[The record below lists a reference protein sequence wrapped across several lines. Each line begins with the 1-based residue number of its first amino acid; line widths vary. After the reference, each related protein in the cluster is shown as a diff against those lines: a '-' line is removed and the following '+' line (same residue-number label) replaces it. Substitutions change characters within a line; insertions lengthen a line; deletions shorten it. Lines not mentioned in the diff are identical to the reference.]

1 MTSVEQLHPLEV
13 RVLRAAVALS
23 AVAPFTAA
31 DLMAADAK
39 LLKEGD
45 AKVAGLNLG
54 QCNQA
59 FSWLLDKGLIAEQSR
74 AQVLRYELTALGDR
88 YRREGLP
95 EERIIAL
102 VRAEGPLPMPQLAV
116 RLGLE
121 PREVGSAYGA
131 LARAGVLAMDA
142 ARHVSVAGGNA
153 ADSRVAA
160 LRGLLDRLAGG
171 RPVAAAELSAA
182 EREQAAAVSRK
193 RGTAKGLVRAL
204 ETETVSYR
212 LTPAGLRQAA
222 GAAGLSGEEIDRRA
236 SAMLADGSLGLQE
249 DQIFDLGDLKLTGA
263 MAADVQA
270 NQLTSAMLAD
280 GSWRQVSFRRYNV
293 NSPPGRVLVG
303 RRNPYA
309 AYLDRVRDQLT
320 GLGFEEFDGPLVE
333 TNFWCCDALFMPQ
346 FHAARDEHDVYFI
359 KQPQYASQLP
369 EPYLERVAAA
379 HADGWHTG
387 SRGWGYQ
394 FDRDFARRTIL
405 RSHGTVVSA
414 RTLTRARV
422 PGKYFGIMRCFR
434 PDEVDASHLADFYQ
448 TEGIV
453 LGEQV
458 NLKTLLGL
466 LKLFAEEVAGVASA
480 DVRYEPAYFPF
491 TEPSVEVFVRH
502 PTVGWTEL
510 GGSGIF
516 RPEVTRPLG
525 IDVPVLAWGLGID
538 RMAMIS
544 LGIDDIRDL
553 FSPDLDQI
561 RRRVAH

>member
-1 MTSVEQLHPLEV
+1 MPLLVGCARLDSRRVVTYHAAGEKRLPLMTSVEQLHPLEV
-13 RVLRAAVALS
+13 RVLRAAA
-23 AVAPFTAA
+23 AAAPFTAA
-31 DLMAADAK
+31 DLMAA
-39 LLKEGD
+39 
-45 AKVAGLNLG
+45 AGLNLG

-59 FSWLLDKGLIAEQSR
+59 FSWLLDKGLIAEQER

-95 EERIIAL
+95 EERIVAL
-102 VRAEGPLPMPQLAV
+102 VRAEGPLPMPQLAA

-121 PREVGSAYGA
+121 QREVGSAYGA

-142 ARHVSVAGGNA
+142 ARQVSAAGGIT
-153 ADSRVAA
+153 ADSRIAA

-171 RPVAAAELSAA
+171 GEVAAEELSAA
-182 EREQAAAVSRK
+182 QREQAAAVSRK
-193 RGTAKGLVRAL
+193 RGAAKGLVRAL
-204 ETETVSYR
+204 ETETVSYL
-212 LTPAGLRQAA
+212 LTAGGRELRQAA
-222 GAAGLSGEEIDRRA
+222 AAAGLSGAE
-236 SAMLADGSLGLQE
+236 
-249 DQIFDLGDLKLTGA
+249 
-263 MAADVQA
+263 AAA
-270 NQLTSAMLAD
+270 LTSAMLAD

-359 KQPQYASQLP
+359 KQPRYASHLP

-387 SRGWGYQ
+387 SRGWGYR

>member
-1 MTSVEQLHPLEV
+1 MSSVDQLHPLEV
-13 RVLRAAVALS
+13 RVLRAAAP
-23 AVAPFTAA
+23 AAPFTAA
-31 DLMAADAK
+31 DLI
-39 LLKEGD
+39 
-45 AKVAGLNLG
+45 AGAELNLG

-59 FSWLLDKGLIAEQSR
+59 FSWLLDKGLVAEQAR
-74 AQVLRYELTALGDR
+74 VQELRYELTALGEQ

-95 EERIIAL
+95 EERILAL
-102 VRAEGPLPMPQLAV
+102 LRADGPLPMPEIAA

-121 PREVGSAYGA
+121 QREVGSAYGA
-131 LARAGVLAMDA
+131 LARAGALRMDA
-142 ARHVSVAGGNA
+142 ARRVAAAGGNA
-153 ADSRVAA
+153 AEPRVAT

-171 RPVAAAELSAA
+171 AAAAAELSAA
-182 EREQAAAVSRK
+182 QREQAAAFSRK
-193 RGTAKGLVRAL
+193 RGAAKGLFRAV
-204 ETETVSYR
+204 ETETVSYL
-212 LTPAGLRQAA
+212 LTEAGRELQQAA
-222 GAAGLSGEEIDRRA
+222 GAAGLSGAEA
-236 SAMLADGSLGLQE
+236 
-249 DQIFDLGDLKLTGA
+249 GA
-263 MAADVQA
+263 V
-270 NQLTSAMLAD
+270 TPAMLAD

-359 KQPQYASQLP
+359 KEPQYANSLP
-369 EPYLERVAAA
+369 EPYFARVAAT
-379 HADGWHTG
+379 HADGWRTG

-414 RTLTRARV
+414 RTLTHARV

-466 LKLFAEEVAGVASA
+466 LKLFAEEVAGAASA

-502 PTVGWTEL
+502 PTMGWTEL

-538 RMAMIS
+538 RMAMMS
-544 LGIDDIRDL
+544 LGIDDIREL
-553 FSPDLDQI
+553 FSPDLDRI
-561 RRRVAH
+561 RRRVGR

>member
-13 RVLRAAVALS
+13 RVLRAAAVA
-23 AVAPFTAA
+23 APFTAA
-31 DLMAADAK
+31 DLMAA
-39 LLKEGD
+39 
-45 AKVAGLNLG
+45 AGLNLG

-59 FSWLLDKGLIAEQSR
+59 FSWLLDKGLIAEQER

-95 EERIIAL
+95 EERIVAL
-102 VRAEGPLPMPQLAV
+102 VRAEGPLPMPQLAA

-121 PREVGSAYGA
+121 QREAGSAYGA

-142 ARHVSVAGGNA
+142 ARQVSAAGGIT
-153 ADSRVAA
+153 ADSRIAA

-171 RPVAAAELSAA
+171 GEVAAEELSAA
-182 EREQAAAVSRK
+182 QREQAAAVSRK

-212 LTPAGLRQAA
+212 LTAAGRDLRQAA
-222 GAAGLSGEEIDRRA
+222 AAAGLSGAE
-236 SAMLADGSLGLQE
+236 
-249 DQIFDLGDLKLTGA
+249 
-263 MAADVQA
+263 AAA
-270 NQLTSAMLAD
+270 LTSAMLAD

-359 KQPQYASQLP
+359 KQPQYASHLP

-387 SRGWGYQ
+387 SRGWGYR

>member
-1 MTSVEQLHPLEV
+1 MPPARSAAIMTSVEQLHPLEV

-23 AVAPFTAA
+23 AVAPFSAA

-39 LLKEGD
+39 VLKEAD

-59 FSWLLDKGLIAEQSR
+59 FSWLLDKGLIAEQAR
-74 AQVLRYELTALGDR
+74 VPALRYELTALGDR

-102 VRAEGPLPMPQLAV
+102 VRAEGPLPMPQLSA

-142 ARHVSVAGGNA
+142 ARQVSITGRNT

-171 RPVAAAELSAA
+171 RAVAAEEMSAA
-182 EREQAAAVSRK
+182 QREQAAAVSRK
-193 RGTAKGLVRAL
+193 RGAAKGLVRAL
-204 ETETVSYR
+204 ETETVSYL
-212 LTPAGLRQAA
+212 LTAAGRELRQAA
-222 GAAGLSGEEIDRRA
+222 AAAGLSGAE
-236 SAMLADGSLGLQE
+236 
-249 DQIFDLGDLKLTGA
+249 
-263 MAADVQA
+263 AAA
-270 NQLTSAMLAD
+270 LTSAMLAD
-280 GSWRQVSFRRYNV
+280 GSWRQVTFRRYNV

-359 KQPQYASQLP
+359 KQPQYASHLP

-379 HADGWHTG
+379 HADGWRTG

-502 PTVGWTEL
+502 PTMGWTEL

>member
-13 RVLRAAVALS
+13 RVLRGAAPAT
-23 AVAPFTAA
+23 AFTAA
-31 DLMAADAK
+31 DLMAS
-39 LLKEGD
+39 
-45 AKVAGLNLG
+45 AGLKLG

-59 FSWLLDKGLIAEQSR
+59 FSWLRDKGLIAEQKR
-74 AQVLRYELTALGDR
+74 VQEQRYELTALGEQ

-95 EERIIAL
+95 EERIMAL
-102 VRAEGPLPMPQLAV
+102 VRSEGPLPMPQICA

-121 PREVGSAYGA
+121 QREVGSAYGA

-142 ARHVSVAGGNA
+142 ARQVSIAGGEA
-153 ADSRVAA
+153 GDPRVAT
-160 LRGLLDRLAGG
+160 LRGLLERLAGG
-171 RPVAAAELSAA
+171 AAVAVEELSAA
-182 EREQAAAVSRK
+182 EQEQAAAFSRK
-193 RGTAKGLVRAL
+193 RGAAKGLFRAS
-204 ETETVSYR
+204 ETEIVSYV
-212 LTPAGLRQAA
+212 LTAA
-222 GAAGLSGEEIDRRA
+222 GRELWRAAAAAGLSGAEA
-236 SAMLADGSLGLQE
+236 GA
-249 DQIFDLGDLKLTGA
+249 LTP
-263 MAADVQA
+263 
-270 NQLTSAMLAD
+270 AMLAD
-280 GSWRQVSFRRYNV
+280 GSWRQVSFRRYHV

-346 FHAARDEHDVYFI
+346 FHAARDEHAVYFI
-359 KQPQYASQLP
+359 KDPQHASDLP
-369 EPYLERVAAA
+369 EPYFERVAAT
-379 HADGWHTG
+379 HAGGWHTG
-387 SRGWGYQ
+387 SRGWGYR

-414 RTLTRARV
+414 KTLTRARV

-466 LKLFAEEVAGVASA
+466 LKLFAEEVAGVASE

-502 PTVGWTEL
+502 PTVGWIEL

-553 FSPDLDQI
+553 FSPDLDQV

>member
-1 MTSVEQLHPLEV
+1 MHLPKTSVMTSVEQLHPLE
-13 RVLRAAVALS
+13 LRALRTA
-23 AVAPFTAA
+23 APDTAFTAA
-31 DLMAADAK
+31 DLMASA
-39 LLKEGD
+39 E
-45 AKVAGLNLG
+45 LNLG

-59 FSWLLDKGLIAEQSR
+59 FSWLLAKGLIAEQGR
-74 AQVLRYELTALGDR
+74 VQALRYELTALGEQ

-95 EERIIAL
+95 EERIVAL
-102 VRAEGPLPMPQLAV
+102 LGAAGPLPMPEIAA

-121 PREVGSAYGA
+121 QREVGSAYGA
-131 LARAGVLAMDA
+131 LAREGVLAMDG
-142 ARHVSVAGGNA
+142 ARQVSVTGGG
-153 ADSRVAA
+153 ADSARVAT
-160 LRGLLDRLAGG
+160 LRGLLERLAGG
-171 RPVAAAELSAA
+171 VAVAVEELSAA
-182 EREQAAAVSRK
+182 EREQAGAFSRK
-193 RGTAKGLVRAL
+193 RGTAKGLFRAT
-204 ETETVSYR
+204 ESETVSYV
-212 LTPAGLRQAA
+212 LTASGRELRQAA
-222 GAAGLSGEEIDRRA
+222 AAAGLSGAEVGA
-236 SAMLADGSLGLQE
+236 LTPAML
-249 DQIFDLGDLKLTGA
+249 
-263 MAADVQA
+263 V
-270 NQLTSAMLAD
+270 D
-280 GSWRQVSFRRYNV
+280 GSWRGVSFRRYNV

-303 RRNPYA
+303 RPNPYT
-309 AYLDRVRDQLT
+309 AYLDRVRDQLA

-359 KQPQYASQLP
+359 KEPQHASDLP
-369 EPYLERVAAA
+369 EPYFERVAAT
-379 HADGWHTG
+379 HADGWQTG

-405 RSHGTVVSA
+405 RSQGTVVSA
-414 RTLTRARV
+414 KTLTRARV

-453 LGEQV
+453 LGERV

-466 LKLFAEEVAGVASA
+466 LKLFAEEVAGAASA

-510 GGSGIF
+510 GGAGIF

-538 RMAMIS
+538 RMAMMS
-544 LGIDDIRDL
+544 LRIDDIRDL

>member
-13 RVLRAAVALS
+13 RALRAAA
-23 AVAPFTAA
+23 AAAPFTAA
-31 DLMAADAK
+31 DLMAA
-39 LLKEGD
+39 
-45 AKVAGLNLG
+45 AGLNLG

-59 FSWLLDKGLIAEQSR
+59 FSWLLDKGLIAEQAR
-74 AQVLRYELTALGDR
+74 VPALRYELTALGDR

-95 EERIIAL
+95 EERIAAL
-102 VRAEGPLPMPQLAV
+102 VRAEGPLSMPQLST

-142 ARHVSVAGGNA
+142 DRHVSIAGGNT

-171 RPVAAAELSAA
+171 RAVAAEELSAA
-182 EREQAAAVSRK
+182 QREQAAAVSRK
-193 RGTAKGLVRAL
+193 RGAAKGLVRAV
-204 ETETVSYR
+204 ETETVSYL
-212 LTPAGLRQAA
+212 LTAAGRELRQAA
-222 GAAGLSGEEIDRRA
+222 AAAGLSGAE
-236 SAMLADGSLGLQE
+236 
-249 DQIFDLGDLKLTGA
+249 
-263 MAADVQA
+263 AAA
-270 NQLTSAMLAD
+270 LTSAMLAD

-359 KQPQYASQLP
+359 KEPQYASNLP

-379 HADGWHTG
+379 HADGWRTG

-502 PTVGWTEL
+502 PTMGWTEL

>member
-1 MTSVEQLHPLEV
+1 MLSDQTNGMTSSVEQLHPLEV
-13 RVLRAAVALS
+13 RVLRAAAS
-23 AVAPFTAA
+23 DAAFTAA
-31 DLMAADAK
+31 DLMAAA
-39 LLKEGD
+39 E
-45 AKVAGLNLG
+45 LNLG

-59 FSWLLDKGLIAEQSR
+59 FSWLQAKGLIAERERVQ
-74 AQVLRYELTALGDR
+74 ALRYELTALGEQ
-88 YRREGLP
+88 YRRDGLP
-95 EERIIAL
+95 EERLVAL
-102 VRAEGPLPMPQLAV
+102 VRAEGALPMPEIAA

-121 PREVGSAYGA
+121 QRDVGSAFGA
-131 LARAGVLAMDA
+131 LAREGVLAMDGAKQVRA
-142 ARHVSVAGGNA
+142 AGAESA
-153 ADSRVAA
+153 RVATV
-160 LRGLLDRLAGG
+160 RGLLERLAGG
-171 RPVAAAELSAA
+171 AAVAEALSEA
-182 EREQAAAVSRK
+182 ERAQAAALSRK
-193 RGTAKGLVRAL
+193 RGVSRGVFRA
-204 ETETVSYR
+204 TELQTVSYV
-212 LTPAGLRQAA
+212 LTAAGRKMRQAA
-222 GAAGLSGEEIDRRA
+222 ARRA
-236 SAMLADGSLGLQE
+236 IPGTRKGSGTPVSLGVA
-249 DQIFDLGDLKLTGA
+249 LGEATGRAEEVGALTP
-263 MAADVQA
+263 
-270 NQLTSAMLAD
+270 AMLAD
-280 GSWRQVSFRRYNV
+280 GSWRQVSFRRYNL

-303 RRNPYA
+303 RRNPYT

-320 GLGFEEFDGPLVE
+320 GLGFQEFDGPLVE

-359 KQPQYASQLP
+359 KEPQYASHLP
-369 EPYLERVAAA
+369 EPYFERVAAT
-379 HADGWHTG
+379 HTDGWRTG
-387 SRGWGYQ
+387 SRGWGYR

-405 RSHGTVVSA
+405 RSQGTVVSA
-414 RTLTRARV
+414 KTLTRARV

-525 IDVPVLAWGLGID
+525 IEVPVLAWGLGID
-538 RMAMIS
+538 RMAMMS

>member
-1 MTSVEQLHPLEV
+1 MASVEHLHPLEV
-13 RVLRAAVALS
+13 RVLRGAAPA
-23 AVAPFTAA
+23 APFTAA
-31 DLMAADAK
+31 DLIAGAD
-39 LLKEGD
+39 
-45 AKVAGLNLG
+45 LNLG

-59 FSWLLDKGLIAEQSR
+59 FSWLLDKGLIAEHAR
-74 AQVLRYELTALGDR
+74 VPALRYELTALGEQ
-88 YRREGLP
+88 YRRDGLP
-95 EERIIAL
+95 EERIL
-102 VRAEGPLPMPQLAV
+102 TLLEAEGPLPLPEIAA

-121 PREVGSAYGA
+121 QREVGSAYGA
-131 LARAGVLAMDA
+131 LARAGVLRMDA
-142 ARHVSVAGGNA
+142 DRRAGAAGGEA
-153 ADSRVAA
+153 ADPRVAA
-160 LRGLLDRLAGG
+160 LRGLLERLAGG
-171 RPVAAAELSAA
+171 AALDAQELSPAQ
-182 EREQAAAVSRK
+182 REQAAAYSRK
-193 RGTAKGLVRAL
+193 RGAAKGLVRAS
-204 ETETVSYR
+204 ETETVSYV
-212 LTPAGLRQAA
+212 LTEAGRELRQAA
-222 GAAGLSGEEIDRRA
+222 AAAGLSGAEA
-236 SAMLADGSLGLQE
+236 
-249 DQIFDLGDLKLTGA
+249 GA
-263 MAADVQA
+263 V
-270 NQLTSAMLAD
+270 TPAMLAD
-280 GSWRQVSFRRYNV
+280 GSWRQVSFRRYKL

-303 RRNPYA
+303 RRNPYT

-359 KQPQYASQLP
+359 KEPQYASDLP
-369 EPYLERVAAA
+369 EPYFERVAAT
-379 HADGWHTG
+379 HADGWRTG

-405 RSHGTVVSA
+405 RSQGTVVSA
-414 RTLTRARV
+414 KTLTRARV

-516 RPEVTRPLG
+516 RPEVTQPLG

-538 RMAMIS
+538 RMAMMS
-544 LGIDDIRDL
+544 LGIDDIREL
-553 FSPDLDQI
+553 FSPDLDQL
-561 RRRVAH
+561 RRRVGR